1 MSAISQIDM
10 ESAKQPKNNCSLV
23 DWYYKAY
30 LLIEQTNQ
38 QYWSCY
44 RGLLDNFCVIKR
56 TTLLDHQVGN
66 ACPFDSI
73 WVFYFLSI
81 MVLFNYFTSSQL
93 RGSLTRLI

>member
-1 MSAISQIDM
+1 MPNYLCHCYDVDYQCHPL
-10 ESAKQPKNNCSLV
+10 AKLIWKVLNNQRTTCSLV

-73 WVFYFLSI
+73 WVF
-81 MVLFNYFTSSQL
+81 
-93 RGSLTRLI
+93 